1 MNNQKIERMHNI
13 NESHKTE
20 LSKKNSDRSLLSTS
34 ENESLQLDD
43 FMDYTRDTENSMT
56 TEEVEIDEFNANAD
70 SFSYSEYLIE
80 VFKRRIL
87 KLENCYNYAIIPA
100 IIVLTAFYSIVMA
113 TSVIKIVARDIA
125 IPANILPY
133 PKDLVWKLVFRGLYL
148 VFNIF
153 FHAII
158 LIKYMT
164 IAEFK
169 GRSQILNIK
178 KQLVYF
184 GIFLVI
190 LTIGGML
197 GLIENLMFIKSISI
211 LFIIMHIAHMIFKI
225 VDILFLM
232 NKKNFRVIFFKYSR
246 SSHKRVGFI
255 IYTINILVYIL
266 IVSAL
271 ITSIHGWLPAHLD
284 LDSKTFA
291 KYIPHN

>member
-13 NESHKTE
+13 NESHKTK

-43 FMDYTRDTENSMT
+43 FMNYTMDTENSMT

-100 IIVLTAFYSIVMA
+100 IIVFTAFQSIVMA
-113 TSVIKIVARDIA
+113 SSVIKIVVRDIA

-133 PKDLVWKLVFRGLYL
+133 PKDLIWKLVFRGLYL

-164 IAEFK
+164 IAELK

-178 KQLVYF
+178 KQQVYF
-184 GIFLVI
+184 GLFLVI

-211 LFIIMHIAHMIFKI
+211 LLIIMHITHIIFKI

-271 ITSIHGWLPAHLD
+271 ITSINGWLPAHLD